1 MKKTKKKSPKKIVR
15 LLVVLFVLLIVGL
28 GIYYFLTSEDEENSL
43 TILEKQWIENNK
55 ETLIDIEVPNNLG
68 IISNNG
74 KGVIFNLL
82 DYLER
87 TTSLKFN
94 KISYDYPNYE
104 EKNEN
109 ILSIATLKNNAT
121 IKENDMLILED
132 SYVVIGKT
140 SSSYNDEKFL
150 NNTIVGVLSND
161 NDVVSSY
168 FKESRVTIKTGANYD
183 ALISMLKQGS
193 INYIIVPRYANF
205 DSIVKTSDT
214 YINYYLNNLSNKI
227 VLRMGNNEKL
237 NTIVSKLLEI
247 WLNDRYRKD
256 LESSLMT
263 YYEESGNIT
272 SLEKSTLTSKV
283 YKYGYVK
290 DLAYNFVRNKD
301 LYGIS
306 GEYINTLINMTNMD
320 IEFVEYKD
328 KQALKDAISNNKV
341 DIAFVNFNYENDA
354 YKKTSSPF
362 IERFVAISKNYKN
375 IDNKNGLIN
384 NKLYLKS
391 DDLLYEYIKNNINAS
406 IKEIKSYTSNIDSD
420 GIMILDENDYL
431 YLKENELKNYKY
443 LFSDSFDGNYHFVIN
458 NKEEV
463 LYNLF
468 NFILNNTDNKEYK
481 NIGLS
486 NVIVTTT
493 DDSNLRGLYII
504 ILAIIL
510 VPIIISLFSIVVLKG
525 TRKLKITRKEE
536 FLKYNDMLTNLKN
549 RNYLNANIEKWD
561 DTKVYPRTIIMID
574 LNNLK
579 YVNDN
584 YGHEEGN
591 NLIKKAGA
599 ILINTQ
605 LEKSEIIRTD
615 GNEFLIY
622 LIGYSK
628 SQISTYI
635 SKLSKEFE
643 KLPYNFGA
651 AIGYSMIEDEIKTID
666 DAINEATIEMRKDK
680 ENYK

>member
-1 MKKTKKKSPKKIVR
+1 MKKTKKKSPKKIVK
-15 LLVVLFVLLIVGL
+15 LLTVLFVLLIVGL

-74 KGVIFNLL
+74 NGVIFNLL

-104 EKNEN
+104 EKTEN

-150 NNTIVGVLSND
+150 NNTTVGVLSND

-168 FKESRVTIKTGANYD
+168 FKESRVTIKTGTNYD
-183 ALISMLKQGS
+183 ALFSMLKQGS

-227 VLRMGNNEKL
+227 VLRMSNDEKL

-290 DLAYNFVRNKD
+290 DLAYNFVRNND

-328 KQALKDAISNNKV
+328 KDALKDAINNGKV
-341 DIAFVNFNYENDA
+341 DIAFINFDFSNDS

-384 NKLYLKS
+384 NKLYLKN
-391 DDLLYEYIKNNINAS
+391 DNLLYDYIKNNINAS
-406 IKEIKSYTSNIDSD
+406 IKEIKSYTSSIDPD
-420 GIMILDENDYL
+420 GIMLLDENDYL

-443 LFSDSFDGNYHFVIN
+443 LFSDSFEGNYHYIIN
-458 NKEEV
+458 NNDEV

-486 NVIVTTT
+486 NVIITTT
-493 DDSNLRGLYII
+493 DDSNLRGIYII

-561 DTKVYPRTIIMID
+561 DTKVYPRTIIIID

-643 KLPYNFGA
+643 KLPYKFGA

-666 DAINEATIEMRKDK
+666 DAINEATIDMRKDK

>member
-1 MKKTKKKSPKKIVR
+1 MKKTKKKSPKKIIK
-15 LLVVLFVLLIVGL
+15 LLIVLFVLLVVGL

-74 KGVIFNLL
+74 EGVIFSFL
-82 DYLER
+82 DYLEK
-87 TTSLKFN
+87 TTSLRFN
-94 KISYDYPNYE
+94 KISYDYPNYKE
-104 EKNEN
+104 NETN
-109 ILSIATLKNNAT
+109 ILSIATLKNDAK
-121 IKENDMLILED
+121 IKNNDMLILED

-150 NNTIVGVLSND
+150 NNTIIGVLTND
-161 NDVVSSY
+161 NDVVTSY
-168 FKESRVTIKTGANYD
+168 LKQSRVTIKTGSDYNTLA
-183 ALISMLKQGS
+183 SMLKSGS
-193 INYIIVPRYANF
+193 VNYIIVPRYANF
-205 DSIVKTSDT
+205 DSIVKGNNT

-227 VLRMGNNEKL
+227 VLRMSNDEKL
-237 NTIVSKLLEI
+237 NTIVRKLLEI
-247 WLNDRYRKD
+247 WLNDKYRKD
-256 LESSLMT
+256 LETSLID

-320 IEFVEYKD
+320 VEFVEYKD
-328 KQALKDAISNNKV
+328 KNALKEALNNKKV
-341 DIAFVNFNYENDA
+341 DIAFINFNYENDS

-362 IERFVAISKNYKN
+362 IEKFVAISKEYKN
-375 IDNKNGLIN
+375 IDNKYGLVN
-384 NKLYLKS
+384 NKLYLKN

-486 NVIVTTT
+486 NVIITTT
-493 DDSNLRGLYII
+493 DDSNLRGIYII

-561 DTKVYPRTIIMID
+561 DTKVYPRTIIVID

-666 DAINEATIEMRKDK
+666 DAINEATIDMRKDK

>member
-1 MKKTKKKSPKKIVR
+1 MPKWTDEQKEAIYKEGTNIIVSAGAGSGKTAVLTERVLEKVKKGISVDN
-15 LLVVLFVLLIVGL
+15 LLILTFTKMAAKEMRERIGEKLKENGFTKELSKLDTADITTFDAYALSLVKKYHYYLNLSKDINIIDASVIGL
-28 GIYYFLTSEDEENSL
+28 YKEKMLKDIFEELYTSEDS
-43 TILEKQWIENNK
+43 
-55 ETLIDIEVPNNLG
+55 
-68 IISNNG
+68 
-74 KGVIFNLL
+74 
-82 DYLER
+82 
-87 TTSLKFN
+87 
-94 KISYDYPNYE
+94 
-104 EKNEN
+104 
-109 ILSIATLKNNAT
+109 
-121 IKENDMLILED
+121 
-132 SYVVIGKT
+132 
-140 SSSYNDEKFL
+140 KFL
-150 NNTIVGVLSND
+150 NLI
-161 NDVVSSY
+161 
-168 FKESRVTIKTGANYD
+168 KEY
-183 ALISMLKQGS
+183 
-193 INYIIVPRYANF
+193 
-205 DSIVKTSDT
+205 
-214 YINYYLNNLSNKI
+214 
-227 VLRMGNNEKL
+227 
-237 NTIVSKLLEI
+237 
-247 WLNDRYRKD
+247 
-256 LESSLMT
+256 
-263 YYEESGNIT
+263 
-272 SLEKSTLTSKV
+272 
-283 YKYGYVK
+283 
-290 DLAYNFVRNKD
+290 
-301 LYGIS
+301 
-306 GEYINTLINMTNMD
+306 
-320 IEFVEYKD
+320 
-328 KQALKDAISNNKV
+328 ALKD
-341 DIAFVNFNYENDA
+341 D
-354 YKKTSSPF
+354 
-362 IERFVAISKNYKN
+362 
-375 IDNKNGLIN
+375 
-384 NKLYLKS
+384 
-391 DDLLYEYIKNNINAS
+391 
-406 IKEIKSYTSNIDSD
+406 KEI
-420 GIMILDENDYL
+420 
-431 YLKENELKNYKY
+431 
-443 LFSDSFDGNYHFVIN
+443 
-458 NKEEV
+458 
-463 LYNLF
+463 F

-486 NVIVTTT
+486 NVIITTT

-561 DTKVYPRTIIMID
+561 DTKVYPRTIIVID

-666 DAINEATIEMRKDK
+666 DAINEATIDMRKDK